1 MPIGTNKTVMGRSKM
16 RMLVRVYLLSGIIAL
31 LNELLLLP
39 QLLLQVKDL
48 NLAFVRQVPYE

>member
-1 MPIGTNKTVMGRSKM
+1 M

-31 LNELLLLP
+31 LDELLLLP